1 MAVKRAARAGAGAP
15 PAKKA
20 KGSIP
25 VDSMLPAAKTYSVTD
40 DLNAKLN
47 QTDVANNNNKYYFI
61 QSLTKGGKLFL
72 WTRWGRVGDAKSSQ
86 SKLEGPFDEKK
97 GKKAFESKFASKTQN
112 KWSDRGAFK
121 PKPGKYTLIDVDES
135 SAKGSKGDAKAAK
148 SGATKLSA
156 DLAEVV
162 KTILD
167 NDMFKKEMAK
177 QKVDTAKLPLGKLS
191 KAQISKGNSV
201 LGRLKAELQKSK
213 KNGGALSKLSSE
225 FFTLIPHNFG
235 WKKPTP
241 IDNMHLWNEKVDL
254 VNTLNDI
261 ELAQH
266 LKGTGSDPLS
276 DSYKKLNNT
285 INVVPAASKE
295 YKAIHKY
302 FECTKRGSSSKLL
315 KVFSLDRA
323 GEKARM
329 QTHKKLGN
337 RRLLWHGTS
346 PAVVAAILKSGLR
359 IMPHSGGRVG
369 KGIYLASENAK
380 SAGYTG
386 STKVGKAQAG
396 FMFLIEAPLGKM
408 YSVHQ
413 DGKPSSFKAAPGG
426 CHSVKAE
433 GAQETFDSKTDT
445 TIPGPFGAVTVP
457 QKKPAPTAFK
467 GGKSSF
473 HQTEYLVYKESQA
486 LMRYLCLVKL

>member
-1 MAVKRAARAGAGAP
+1 MVMKRALSAGASGP

-20 KGSIP
+20 KGAIP
-25 VDSMLPAAKTYSVTD
+25 VDNMVPAAKTYSVVG

-47 QTDVANNNNKYYFI
+47 QTNVGKNNNKYYFI
-61 QSLTKGGKLFL
+61 QLLSKGGKYFL
-72 WTRWGRVGDAKSSQ
+72 WTRWGRVGDAKSHQ
-86 SKLEGPFDEKK
+86 SKLEGPFDDGK
-97 GKKAFESKFASKTQN
+97 GKKAFESKFSSKTKN
-112 KWSDRGAFK
+112 KWSERGAFK
-121 PKPGKYTLIDVDES
+121 AKPGKYTLIDVDES
-135 SAKGSKGDAKAAK
+135 ADTSKGVSKAAK
-148 SGATKLSA
+148 AGATKLSK

-162 KTILD
+162 KVILD
-167 NDMFKKEMAK
+167 EDMFKKEMAK

-191 KAQISKGNSV
+191 KAQIAKGNSV
-201 LGRLKAELQKSK
+201 LGKLKSELQKPK
-213 KNGGALSKLSSE
+213 KNSGALAKLSSE

-241 IDNMHLWNEKVDL
+241 IDNTKLWNEKVDL

-266 LKGTGSDPLS
+266 LKGSGSDPLM
-276 DSYKKLNNT
+276 DSYKKLNNSMSLLP
-285 INVVPAASKE
+285 PAAKE
-295 YKAIHKY
+295 HKVISKY
-302 FECTKRGSSSKLL
+302 FACTKRAAGCKLL
-315 KVFSLDRA
+315 KVFSLDRS

-329 QTHKKLGN
+329 QPNKKLGN

-386 STKVGKAQAG
+386 STKVGGAQAG

-413 DGKPSSFKAAPGG
+413 DGKPSSFKSAPGG

-433 GAQETFDSKTDT
+433 GRQESFDPKTDA
-445 TIPGPFGAVTVP
+445 TIPGPFGAVAVP
-457 QKKPAPTAFK
+457 QKKPSPTPFK
-467 GGKSSF
+467 SKSHF

-486 LMRYLCLVKL
+486 LMRYLCLVKLH